1 MTLEYFERVNRA
13 KGNIKA
19 ADMAQDLRAQ
29 FGDVPLPSRERLTDP
44 DAVTSTFQAIWQV
57 RQEILRQKGIDLE
70 FSLPECPYTKEE
82 LLKLEEEGRRV
93 GYLPVELSTQK
104 SRHLMAKIWPQ
115 MESHSVEVE
124 NQVTNEIDV
133 FGWFDYE
140 ASIDAPY
147 TGTNEAQ
154 LKDEF
159 KRQGRKGLNLNQY
172 IVAGQDS
179 KLFTGEYLDQ
189 NNTWVRLLGSRS
201 RGDVVYAGFRGGGRL
216 LVYSDLSPRNH
227 AEDLGGRSSGVPK
240 NA

>member
-1 MTLEYFERVNRA
+1 MTTPESTQSPSIAPLEKV
-13 KGNIKA
+13 
-19 ADMAQDLRAQ
+19 
-29 FGDVPLPSRERLTDP
+29 VREFVSTPHTPELYT
-44 DAVTSTFQAIWQV
+44 VTFQAIWKGNQA
-57 RQEILRQKGIDLE
+57 ILKQAGVDLK
-70 FSLPECPYTKEE
+70 LTVPECPYTKEE

-115 MESHSVEVE
+115 MQSHSVKEG
-124 NQVTNEIDV
+124 NQVTNEIDA

-159 KRQGRKGLNLNQY
+159 KRQGREVLNLNQY
-172 IVAGQDS
+172 IVASQDS

-189 NNTWVRLLGSRS
+189 NNTWVRLLGSRFGGS
-201 RGDVVYAGFRGGGRL
+201 VVYARFHGDGRL
-216 LVYSDLSPRNH
+216 NVFSRLRPRFHN
-227 AEDLGGRSSGVPK
+227 EDLGGRFSGVPK
-240 NA
+240 SA